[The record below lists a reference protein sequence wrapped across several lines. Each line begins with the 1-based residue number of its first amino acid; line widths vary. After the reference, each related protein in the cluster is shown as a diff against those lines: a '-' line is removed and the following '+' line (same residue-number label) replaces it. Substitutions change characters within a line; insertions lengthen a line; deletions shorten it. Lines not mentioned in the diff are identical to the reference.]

1 MSAAPRAAEVYEV
14 HGLRVRSEVPL
25 GAPLDH
31 TGPPDL
37 EVRWGRRQR
46 VPNEPPPGRVLAR
59 LAGGGRGYTHADTG
73 RGYTLRFHSACE
85 FRVSRD
91 GRVIRVHAT
100 HATTPETVAVLVAG
114 HVTALLLTLAGECV
128 LHASAVAMEGSAL
141 AFVGSPGMGKSTL
154 AALLCARGAT
164 FVTDD
169 LLRLSVG
176 GDGFRCYRG
185 PPELRLRPD
194 VYALVE
200 DRPWAETRPTEDDRL
215 AVRPAD
221 VAPRLPRLAAIVI
234 PHGSPAGTKVRL
246 ERLRRPE
253 ALFALLRHPR
263 VRGWQAEDIVQR
275 QFQAFGRVTAVVPVY
290 RADIPWGPG
299 VESELEGALLRLVKP
314 EGHPVESCL

>member
-46 VPNEPPPGRVLAR
+46 VPNEPPPGRVLVR

-141 AFVGSPGMGKSTL
+141 AFVGSPGIGKSTL

-194 VYALVE
+194 MRALVG
-200 DRPWAETRPTEDDRL
+200 DRPWAGTRQTEDARL
-215 AVRPAD
+215 AVRPRQ
-221 VAPRLPRLAAIVI
+221 VAPSLARLAAIVI
-234 PHGSPAGTKVRL
+234 PHGSPACTTLRL
-246 ERLRRPE
+246 ERLRGPD
-253 ALFALLRHPR
+253 ALFALLCHPKI
-263 VRGWQAEDIVQR
+263 RGWHAEDVVQR
-275 QFQAFGRVTAVVPVY
+275 QFQTLGRVAAVVPVY
-290 RADIPWGPG
+290 RAEIPWGPAADAAA
-299 VESELEGALLRLVKP
+299 EWEGALLRLLAP
-314 EGHPVESCL
+314 